1 MLISSI
7 ALLAFMFFVSFH
19 VWPQAV
25 LVISFLAG
33 VLVTL
38 QYLLFGAH
46 RIVLGIRWVL
56 KNIGVVFIRLFSR
69 REEAEPAEK
78 EKDIDSSKLT
88 TDTDKGKIV
97 GDEGKEDE
105 KQS

>member
-7 ALLAFMFFVSFH
+7 ALLAFMFFVSFG

-25 LVISFLAG
+25 LGISFLAG
-33 VLVTL
+33 ILVTL

-46 RIVLGIRWVL
+46 RIVLAIRWVFKRL
-56 KNIGVVFIRLFSR
+56 GAVFARLFSR
-69 REEAEPAEK
+69 SEEVELAEK
-78 EKDIDSSKLT
+78 EGGGDSQQSTADAAKAN
-88 TDTDKGKIV
+88 V

-105 KQS
+105 KKV

>member
-7 ALLAFMFFVSFH
+7 ALLAFMFFVSFS

-25 LVISFLAG
+25 LFVSFMAG

-46 RIVLGIRWVL
+46 RLVLGIRWVF
-56 KNIGVVFIRLFSR
+56 KRIGAAFSRLFSR
-69 REEAEPAEK
+69 SNEADPSEK
-78 EKDIDSSKLT
+78 EKGDDLSKPTSDIDK
-88 TDTDKGKIV
+88 DTVV
-97 GDEGKEDE
+97 GSGEKESEE
-105 KQS
+105 KA